1 MYALPLVVSY
11 PEALNRR
18 KDHTIMGNANTN
30 DENNN
35 AAVNQNN
42 QDEKLFTQADL
53 DRIIGQRLAK
63 AKENE
68 APELAER
75 ERQLNQRE
83 LELEARVAFM
93 AADVPSDLLDI
104 IKINS
109 KEDIE
114 KAVEVLRG
122 YTAKKESDPSK
133 WVRSTASSNVR
144 AGGYDRKDAEIR
156 AAMGIK

>member
-1 MYALPLVVSY
+1 
-11 PEALNRR
+11 
-18 KDHTIMGNANTN
+18 MGNTNTN

-83 LELEARVAFM
+83 LDLEARVAFM

-122 YTAKKESDPSK
+122 YTAKKSDPSK
-133 WVRSTASSNVR
+133 WVRSTSGSNVR
-144 AGGYDRKDAEIR
+144 VGTVTDADIR
-156 AAMGIK
+156 AAMGLK